1 MKARKVNIEVFY
13 NNKNISAALS
23 EYLLSVSYIDN
34 MSNKA
39 DDLQL
44 TLEDRQHL
52 WQSAWFPEKGAKLNV
67 KFITENWQGSSI
79 KDIGSFEVD
88 EIETAAPPST
98 VSIKAVS
105 VPYENNLRGAEK
117 SRSWEKAELKTISND
132 IASAAGLELFFDTE
146 ENPIINRIE
155 QTEES
160 DLQFMMRLC
169 NSYGLAIKVQSQKLV
184 IFDEAK
190 YESEDAIFTL
200 IPEHYEVLQPVIGM
214 QYIPVLS
221 SYRFR
226 SKLRDIYSAAHL
238 KYTDSKTN
246 NTIEYTFKVPDKMET
261 KTLELNEQVS
271 SIAEAMR
278 FTKKALRNKNCE
290 EITGSFDTMGN
301 FEFYAGMTINVLG
314 YGKFDGKYIIT
325 SINHKVGS
333 GYKMS
338 CNIRR
343 CLNGY

>member
-1 MKARKVNIEVFY
+1 MKARRVNVEVFY

-23 EYLLSVSYIDN
+23 EYLLSVSYTDN

-52 WQSAWFPEKGAKLNV
+52 WQSAWFPSKGAKLNV
-67 KFITENWQGSSI
+67 KIIAENWQGSSV
-79 KDIGSFEVD
+79 KDLGIFEID
-88 EIETAAPPST
+88 EIESASPPST
-98 VSIKAVS
+98 VNIKAVS
-105 VPYENNLRGAEK
+105 VPYDNDLREVEK

-132 IASAAGLELFFDTE
+132 IARSAALELFFDTE
-146 ENPIINRIE
+146 ENPVINRIE

-160 DLQFMMRLC
+160 DLKFMMRLC
-169 NSYGLAIKVQSQKLV
+169 NSYGLAIKVQNNKLV

-190 YESEDAIFTL
+190 FESADALFTVL
-200 IPEHYEVLQPVIGM
+200 PQHYEVLQPITGM
-214 QYIPVLS
+214 QYIPVLG

-226 SKLRDIYSAAHL
+226 TKLRDIYSAAHL

-246 NTIEYTFKVPDKMET
+246 NTIEYTFKIPDKTEL

-271 SIAEAMR
+271 SIAEAIR
-278 FTKKALRNKNCE
+278 FTKKALRNKNRE
-290 EITGSFDTMGN
+290 ETTGSFTAAGN
-301 FEFYAGMTINVLG
+301 LDFYAGMTINVLG
-314 YGKFDGKYIIT
+314 YGQFDGKYIIT
-325 SINHKVGS
+325 SINHQIGS